1 MLVAALLTSKLWN
14 QPGVHKPVMDTENVV
29 HIHSGALP
37 SHKKWN
43 YVTFR
48 KMDGITSPCE
58 AK

>member
-37 SHKKWN
+37 SHKKMELCHFQENGWN
-43 YVTFR
+43 Y
-48 KMDGITSPCE
+48 ITM
-58 AK
+58 